1 MPIKIALK
9 KESNSTKFT
18 TGFHN
23 FSVAGLCFIYTSQ
36 IYCIDLFLTYYIL
49 HCYISENFV
58 CLQWQPPLYLESQQL
73 KDYFRDSNS
82 QSKTNNFNELT
93 MSNMCVHIQP
103 ICLHKHTASRFFLSD
118 FPIHTQQQSTILHQI
133 CNFLKTC
140 TKRNRL

>member
-9 KESNSTKFT
+9 KESNSMRFT
-18 TGFHN
+18 TVFHN

-36 IYCIDLFLTYYIL
+36 INCIDLFLTSYIL

-73 KDYFRDSNS
+73 KDDFRDSNF
-82 QSKTNNFNELT
+82 QSKTNSFNELT
-93 MSNMCVHIQP
+93 MSNMCIHIQP
-103 ICLHKHTASRFFLSD
+103 IRLHKHTASRFFLSD

-133 CNFLKTC
+133 CGFLKAC
-140 TKRNRL
+140 TKKNRL